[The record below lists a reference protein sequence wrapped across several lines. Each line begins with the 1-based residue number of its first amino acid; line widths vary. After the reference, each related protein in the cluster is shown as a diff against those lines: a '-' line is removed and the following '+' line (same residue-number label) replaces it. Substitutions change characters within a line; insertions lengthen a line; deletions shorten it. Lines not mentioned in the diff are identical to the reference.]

1 MQSNDILVNALGGV
15 VRVRLDFAGHSLDE
29 TRLRA
34 LQDPWMDA
42 RPLDQDAATRDLD
55 VFELSWP
62 FPDEESLQRSIAD
75 LSTHATLAAIEGRRG
90 QLLML
95 HAAGI
100 ADDTGKVLAFIGPSG
115 RGKTTLARTVGQH
128 YSYVTD
134 ETVGI
139 EPDGTVHSYRKP
151 LSIIREGEDHKE
163 QVAPSL
169 LGLKELPDA
178 ELRLGG
184 LVLVSRLPE
193 LPEGPE
199 ISRLELCEA
208 LAAIVPEV
216 SYLADLDQPLQT
228 MARLVDRCGAIRQ
241 VTYSEAADVPDL
253 VPRLLAAAEP
263 DPWEAVL
270 PEPDSAGAHSAL
282 NGERYVPA
290 RVLDAVESA
299 GQTAIIDSSRV
310 VHILDGVGP
319 VIWRS
324 LCAGRDFD
332 GLARD
337 VEAQFGVPPERSLE
351 EAVSMVLRALA
362 DAGLLQRFPD
372 SAA

>member
-1 MQSNDILVNALGGV
+1 MQSDDILVNALGGV
-15 VRVRLDFAGHSLDE
+15 VRVRLDNSGRPLDE
-29 TRLRA
+29 ARLRA
-34 LQDPWMDA
+34 LQDPWADA
-42 RPLDQDAATRDLD
+42 QPPHRDLEAPGVD

-62 FPDEESLQRSIAD
+62 FPDEADLVRSVAD

-95 HAAGI
+95 HAAGV
-100 ADDTGKVLAFIGPSG
+100 ADEKGRVLAFIGPSG
-115 RGKTTLARTVGQH
+115 RGKTTLARTLGQQF
-128 YSYVTD
+128 SYVTD

-139 EPDGTVHSYRKP
+139 ESDGSVHSYRKP
-151 LSIIREGEDHKE
+151 LSIIRAGEDHKE

-184 LVLVSRLPE
+184 LVLVSRVPDLQ
-193 LPEGPE
+193 GRPE
-199 ISRLELCEA
+199 IAQLELCEA

-216 SYLADLDQPLQT
+216 SYLADLDQPLQ
-228 MARLVDRCGAIRQ
+228 MIARLVDRCGAIRQ
-241 VTYSEAADVPDL
+241 VTYREASDVPPL
-253 VPRLLAAAEP
+253 VPELLTAAAPE
-263 DPWEAVL
+263 PWEAVL
-270 PEPDSAGAHSAL
+270 PVQDPVGAHSAL
-282 NGERYVPA
+282 NEERYVPA
-290 RVLDAVESA
+290 PVLDAVESA
-299 GQTAIIDSSRV
+299 GQTAIIDTSRV

-332 GLARD
+332 GVAHD
-337 VEAQFGVPPERSLE
+337 VETVFGVPPERSLE
-351 EAVSMVLRALA
+351 AAVSQVLRALA

-372 SAA
+372 HVA